1 MDDKTKQVQVRLPPD
16 LHRQLKGA
24 LALEGKT
31 LVDFFNE
38 AAVTYLKNQNEYCAA
53 ITRISGGKDN
63 GKG

>member
-1 MDDKTKQVQVRLPPD
+1 MDEKTKQVQVRLPPD

-24 LALEGKT
+24 LALDGKT

-38 AAVTYLKNQNEYCAA
+38 AAVTYLKDKAEYCAA